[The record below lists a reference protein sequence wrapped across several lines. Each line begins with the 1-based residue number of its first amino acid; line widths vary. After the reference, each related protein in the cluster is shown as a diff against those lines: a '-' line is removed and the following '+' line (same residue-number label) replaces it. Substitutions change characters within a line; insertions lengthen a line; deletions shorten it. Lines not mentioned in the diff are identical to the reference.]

1 MSAVLD
7 IGQAP
12 APEDSRAAGADAS
25 FFRFHGIWAPG
36 VRVFRQ
42 LHFGVKAVIISAAFV
57 LPTIAMVAWDI
68 DAQYADAVATRENTA
83 TVDARVAHDIQSWLQ
98 TEQAGGRVTAANAQD
113 LLSRVPESWT
123 RDGSVDISDLR
134 DAALRNIAIKSGLL
148 AASMLLAGYLF
159 LSFYKVMDGGLKETR
174 RHLHAM
180 TAGDL
185 TTSPS
190 PWGKDDAA
198 ELMLDLKGMQDSL
211 RAMVLRVRSSSEDI
225 LHSSAEIASGAQ
237 DLSARTE
244 QAASN
249 LEESAASMEEI
260 ASTVR
265 STSDHTLEA
274 AQVARH
280 NAEAASRGGE
290 VMHNVVVT
298 MEGIHTASVQI
309 SEIIGTIDGI
319 AFQTNILALNAAVE
333 AARAGEQGRG
343 FAVVAG
349 EVRMLAQRSAEA
361 AREIKAL
368 IGASMEKVEA
378 GTAVVRDAG
387 DTIRDIVASSDRVNG
402 LLEEI
407 SSAAREQTTGV
418 AQVGQSVQDLD
429 RMTQQNAA
437 LVEETAA
444 AAATMRGQALDLQ
457 DAVSRFRL
465 PATARLATAT
475 ATAAKVVGFDFD
487 QAIAAHRDWKVRLRK
502 AIAGHETLDADT
514 ICRDD
519 RCALGKWI
527 HGPGAAQWGQ
537 RPGFAPLQA
546 RHAEFHEVAGG
557 VARKINAGQYAD
569 AERLIGSGSRFAT
582 VSTEVATLL
591 TQAKRGL

>member
-83 TVDARVAHDIQSWLQ
+83 AVDARVAHDIQSWLQ
-98 TEQAGGRVTAANAQD
+98 TEQAGGRITAASGQD
-113 LLSRVPESWT
+113 LLSRMPESWT
-123 RDGSVDISDLR
+123 REGAVDIADLR

-185 TTSPS
+185 TTSPA

-290 VMHNVVVT
+290 VMHNVVMT

-407 SSAAREQTTGV
+407 SSAAREQTAGV

-437 LVEETAA
+437 LVEQTAA

-457 DAVSRFRL
+457 DAVSRFHL
-465 PATARLATAT
+465 PATARLAV
-475 ATAAKVVGFDFD
+475 AAAGKVVGFNFD

-546 RHAEFHEVAGG
+546 KHAEFHEVAGG

-582 VSTEVATLL
+582 VSTEVTTLL

>member
-1 MSAVLD
+1 
-7 IGQAP
+7 
-12 APEDSRAAGADAS
+12 
-25 FFRFHGIWAPG
+25 
-36 VRVFRQ
+36 
-42 LHFGVKAVIISAAFV
+42 
-57 LPTIAMVAWDI
+57 
-68 DAQYADAVATRENTA
+68 
-83 TVDARVAHDIQSWLQ
+83 
-98 TEQAGGRVTAANAQD
+98 
-113 LLSRVPESWT
+113 
-123 RDGSVDISDLR
+123 
-134 DAALRNIAIKSGLL
+134 
-148 AASMLLAGYLF
+148 
-159 LSFYKVMDGGLKETR
+159 
-174 RHLHAM
+174 
-180 TAGDL
+180 
-185 TTSPS
+185 
-190 PWGKDDAA
+190 
-198 ELMLDLKGMQDSL
+198 
-211 RAMVLRVRSSSEDI
+211 
-225 LHSSAEIASGAQ
+225 
-237 DLSARTE
+237 
-244 QAASN
+244 
-249 LEESAASMEEI
+249 
-260 ASTVR
+260 
-265 STSDHTLEA
+265 
-274 AQVARH
+274 
-280 NAEAASRGGE
+280 
-290 VMHNVVVT
+290 
-298 MEGIHTASVQI
+298 
-309 SEIIGTIDGI
+309 
-319 AFQTNILALNAAVE
+319 
-333 AARAGEQGRG
+333 
-343 FAVVAG
+343 
-349 EVRMLAQRSAEA
+349 MLAQRSAEA

-407 SSAAREQTTGV
+407 SSAAREQTAGV

-465 PATARLATAT
+465 PATARLAAAT
-475 ATAAKVVGFDFD
+475 ATAGKVVGFDFD

-502 AIAGHETLDADT
+502 AIAGQETLDADT

-569 AERLIGSGSRFAT
+569 AERLIGSGSRFAA

>member
-1 MSAVLD
+1 
-7 IGQAP
+7 
-12 APEDSRAAGADAS
+12 
-25 FFRFHGIWAPG
+25 
-36 VRVFRQ
+36 
-42 LHFGVKAVIISAAFV
+42 
-57 LPTIAMVAWDI
+57 
-68 DAQYADAVATRENTA
+68 
-83 TVDARVAHDIQSWLQ
+83 
-98 TEQAGGRVTAANAQD
+98 
-113 LLSRVPESWT
+113 
-123 RDGSVDISDLR
+123 
-134 DAALRNIAIKSGLL
+134 
-148 AASMLLAGYLF
+148 MLLAGYLF

-198 ELMLDLKGMQDSL
+198 ELMLDLREMQDSL

-244 QAASN
+244 QTASN

-290 VMHNVVVT
+290 VMHNVVTT

-378 GTAVVRDAG
+378 GTAVVRNAG

-444 AAATMRGQALDLQ
+444 AAATMRSQALDLQ

-465 PATARLATAT
+465 PANARLAAAT
-475 ATAAKVVGFDFD
+475 AGKVVDFNFD

-519 RCALGKWI
+519 QCALGKWI

-537 RPGFAPLQA
+537 RPGFPPLKTK
-546 RHAEFHEVAGG
+546 HAEFHEVAGG

-569 AERLIGSGSRFAT
+569 AERLIGSGSRFAQ
-582 VSTEVATLL
+582 VSTEVTTLL